1 MREVVPKNVLRQYLE
16 DKTNSYDDFL
26 MLRKMLAYQYGA
38 LSCVQ
43 FTLSIPLK
51 LENMFINVRTGDI
64 SLWNLDFK
72 EKPG

>member
-1 MREVVPKNVLRQYLE
+1 
-16 DKTNSYDDFL
+16 
-26 MLRKMLAYQYGA
+26 
-38 LSCVQ
+38 
-43 FTLSIPLK
+43 LK